1 MMWYRTSVLVRDLRP
16 ESFLVRHSEIT
27 MLEIWGRPYSSNVI
41 PVLWT
46 AAECKID
53 YKLKLAGGSF
63 GQLDTQQFAEMN
75 PNRLIPTIRDGD
87 FPLWE
92 SHVIVRYL
100 CAKYAAGSL
109 SPDNIEQ
116 RAVADQWMEWC
127 GTLAFPPVIQLFFS
141 TVRTDPDKRNTEIT
155 NSHASEAA
163 LTLSIFESHL
173 ENHNYVAGDSFTM
186 GDIPLGAAAY
196 RYFNVD
202 IARPSMP
209 NIEAWYARLC
219 ERPAYQKH
227 VMRFF
232 GTNPEE
238 WQALEV
244 ACASEGD

>member
-1 MMWYRTSVLVRDLRP
+1 
-16 ESFLVRHSEIT
+16 

-41 PVLWT
+41 PVIWT
-46 AAECKID
+46 AQELQLP

-63 GQLDTQQFAEMN
+63 GKLETDDYLDIN
-75 PNRLIPTIRDGD
+75 PNRMIPAIRDGD

-92 SHVIVRYL
+92 SHTIIRYL
-100 CAKYAAGSL
+100 CSKYSMGNL
-109 SPDNIEQ
+109 CPEDLQ
-116 RAVADQWMEWC
+116 TRAIADQWMEWS
-127 GTLAFPPVIQLFFS
+127 GTRAFMPVIQMFFA
-141 TVRTDPDKRNTEIT
+141 TVRTEPDKRDPQLVLK
-155 NSHASEAA
+155 HATEAA
-163 LTLSIFESHL
+163 QVLAILEAHL
-173 ENHNYVAGDSFTM
+173 AKEPYVAGDTFTM
-186 GDIPLGAAAY
+186 GDIPLGAVAY

-202 IARPSMP
+202 VERPQLP

-232 GTNPEE
+232 GTNPQE